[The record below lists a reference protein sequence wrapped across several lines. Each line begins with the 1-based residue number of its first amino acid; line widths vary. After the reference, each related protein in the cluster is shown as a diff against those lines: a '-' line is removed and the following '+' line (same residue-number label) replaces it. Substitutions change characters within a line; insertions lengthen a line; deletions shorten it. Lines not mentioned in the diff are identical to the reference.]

1 MRLSWEV
8 DGGIL
13 TEAKEDADGVH
24 LPGAV
29 DEGYDR
35 ADELHHERVPVRLGL
50 VFCVFVL
57 SLPEVRCCFSS
68 LLSCKALLLELRR
81 HQCINVQFS
90 SWHT

>member
-8 DGGIL
+8 DGRIL

-35 ADELHHERVPVRLGL
+35 ADELHHERVLVRAVVVCLCFGIERRVLAMALFALGG
-50 VFCVFVL
+50 VFC
-57 SLPEVRCCFSS
+57 S
-68 LLSCKALLLELRR
+68 
-81 HQCINVQFS
+81 
-90 SWHT
+90 